1 MPEPQGPKID
11 GPTTVTETSAKADGV
26 ESILP
31 ERYSLPPAEEQGE
44 FFVYQRELS
53 PGMRL
58 EQYEII
64 SVLGNGGFGITYL
77 VKDLFLDRNVVLK
90 ENFPSGCSYRDPLT
104 GHIRPNNAH
113 DLETYNWSLQN
124 FLSEAQT
131 LAKLDHP
138 GIVKIHSVFEANG
151 TAYFAMDY
159 VTGLSLDYLEEKLHT
174 SGHRYT
180 EDELKGLLIR
190 LLKILDYLHKNNIYH
205 RDIKPGNILLTE
217 EGTPVLLD
225 FGSARHA
232 MNMNR
237 ATTLFTQGYSSP
249 EQALGKSNIGP
260 WSDLYSLGAT
270 FYSMLMGQHP
280 DRAEARLIEDT
291 QPPLHSNEQLLALYS
306 RKFLLSLDKAMSPQI
321 DKRYRDAEEWM
332 HDICPSNA
340 ELSDVTIQITREDIQ
355 QARSKITKKIRHFLK
370 ADELD
375 DLPDMRGLS
384 RSGLKRHR
392 QYILL
397 PVGALCTVLL
407 VIFLFL
413 LVDYVK
419 KAPMGTTFSNV
430 TEVIK
435 DSPDDNG
442 RNAPPE
448 DLFSI
453 RIPELSTAEG
463 VALERKNITA
473 FTLKLNDSILSKA
486 GLPSP
491 LPDELSFSCIY
502 LQVQPQ
508 AGTQVFL
515 TIRTEDG
522 KLIDRSL
529 NPLPDFVIPGQTATS
544 FYFPALPA
552 LQTDESYVYTFE
564 SQSGQVFPVQIDTIK
579 TELDSTD
586 HHFPKIRIITA
597 SPNSASVK
605 QEPHEEDYNNLMQS
619 VCKPSPETT
628 DELLRI
634 APEHMHTFKQLS
646 AEGYPVAQYVL
657 ARTLLEKGGKDAEE
671 GARWLYRSAS
681 AGSYGAMRTLGIML
695 MDIPAWFPQQ
705 MQQPA
710 LLHRDY
716 SQAARFLKMALQYR
730 DQEVLY
736 LLSLM
741 YSQGWGVPVS
751 KELSMQ
757 IMKHLDGTSYLLSG
771 LPRGINIPAF
781 WLPLPPHLQKETTL
795 KFSLPRKQAAE
806 ALREICMH
814 NTCRE
819 HPFTIRQC
827 TLIQNNEVILDIGA
841 KQEILPG
848 KQSYSLGH
856 FIPNGII
863 INDDLPLD
871 IEIRI
876 SPGRGCGIVEMPGRK
891 TTTK

>member
-1 MPEPQGPKID
+1 M
-11 GPTTVTETSAKADGV
+11 ADGV

-31 ERYSLPPAEEQGE
+31 ERYTLPPAEEQGE

-77 VKDLFLDRNVVLK
+77 VKDLFLNRNVVLK
-90 ENFPSGCSYRDPLT
+90 ENFPSSCSHRDPLS

-124 FLSEAQT
+124 FLTEART

-190 LLKILDYLHKNNIYH
+190 LLKILDYLHKSHIYH

-225 FGSARHA
+225 FGAARHA
-232 MNMNR
+232 MHMNR
-237 ATTLFTQGYSSP
+237 ATTLTTQGYSSP
-249 EQALGKSNIGP
+249 EQALGKSTIGP

-270 FYSMLMGQHP
+270 FYSLLTGKHP
-280 DRAEARLIEDT
+280 DRAEARLHEDT
-291 QPPLHSNEQLLALYS
+291 MPPLHTNEQLLALYS
-306 RKFLLSLDKAMSPQI
+306 KKFLLSLDKALSPEI
-321 DKRYRDAEEWM
+321 SNRYQDSEEWM
-332 HDICPSNA
+332 RDICPSCA
-340 ELSDVTIQITREDIQ
+340 DVTDATIHLTLEEIQ
-355 QARSKITKKIRHFLK
+355 QAHSKITQKIRHFLK

-384 RSGLKRHR
+384 RTGLKRHR

-397 PVGALCTVLL
+397 PVGALCTLL
-407 VIFLFL
+407 LAAFLFL
-413 LVDYVK
+413 LIDYVK
-419 KAPMGTTFSNV
+419 KAPMGTTFTNV

-435 DSPDDNG
+435 DSADIHANDG
-442 RNAPPE
+442 EQEEAPPE

-453 RIPELSTAEG
+453 RIPELRTAEG
-463 VALERKNITA
+463 VALEQNIVTK
-473 FTLKLNDSILSKA
+473 FPLKLDDSILSKA

-491 LPDELSFSCIY
+491 LPEELGFSCIY

-508 AGTQVFL
+508 TGSRVYL

-522 KLIDRSL
+522 KLVDRSL

-544 FYFPALPA
+544 FYFPSMPRLK
-552 LQTDESYVYTFE
+552 TDETYVYTFE
-564 SQSGQVFPVQIDTIK
+564 TLEGQAYPVRLDTIK
-579 TELDSTD
+579 TVLSSTEQI
-586 HHFPKIRIITA
+586 FPKIRIITA
-597 SPNSASVK
+597 TPSSAHVK
-605 QEPHEEDYNNLMQS
+605 KEPHEADYDELMS
-619 VCKPSPETT
+619 AVCNPSPERTSG
-628 DELLRI
+628 LLKI
-634 APEHMHTFKQLS
+634 APEHLTTLKQLS
-646 AEGYPVAQYVL
+646 REGYPVAQYVL
-657 ARTLLEKGGKDAEE
+657 ARTLLEKGGKEAEE
-671 GARWLYRSAS
+671 GAKWLYRSAS

-710 LLHRDY
+710 LLRRDY

-741 YSQGWGVPVS
+741 YSQGWGVPIS
-751 KELSMQ
+751 SELSLQ

-771 LPRGINIPAF
+771 LQRGINIPAF
-781 WLPLPPHLQKETTL
+781 WLSMPPDLQRETTL
-795 KFSLPRKQAAE
+795 KFTLPGKYATE

-819 HPFTIRQC
+819 HPFTIRKF
-827 TLIQNNEVILDIGA
+827 TILQNNEVLLDILA
-841 KQEILPG
+841 PQEVLPG
-848 KQSYSLGH
+848 KQSKALGH
-856 FIPNGII
+856 YIPDGMIT
-863 INDDLPLD
+863 NDDLPVD
-871 IEIRI
+871 IEIKL
-876 SPGRGCGIVEMPGRK
+876 SPGRGCGIVEMPAPK
-891 TTTK
+891 TTSR